1 MAALYY
7 WSGDQ
12 WLPIASGGGGGG
24 GVGPIGPAGAD
35 GESVTVFEQA
45 AQPTALRKGDLWLE
59 PTVITRDGLT
69 LAEVEAVVAD
79 SLSKL
84 PPTSGSGLSTPEVLD
99 LIDAAIAKLPQPEPP
114 KLDLGWIPLTG
125 IVSFGVTVSG
135 FAKELN
141 GVVYLR
147 GTYRSEFGFIS
158 SSQFA
163 SLPAGIPRPAF
174 DYTVLVFGTA
184 TGDETPIPGKLTIK
198 TDGKMLMEATGCN
211 TVVFDGITIPVK

>member
-7 WSGDQ
+7 WSGTE
-12 WLPIASGGGGGG
+12 WLPIATGGGGGG
-24 GVGPIGPAGAD
+24 IGMPGPQGPA

-45 AQPTALRKGDLWLE
+45 AEPTALRTGDLWLE
-59 PTVITRDGLT
+59 PTVIAKDGLT
-69 LAEVEAVVAD
+69 LAEVEAAIAD

-84 PPTSGSGLSTPEVLD
+84 PPPSGSGLSTPEVLD

-114 KLDLGWIPLTG
+114 TLDLGWIPLTG
-125 IVSFGVTVSG
+125 VTSFGVSVSG
-135 FAKELN
+135 FARELN

-147 GTYRSEFGFIS
+147 GTYRSDFGFIA

-163 SLPAGIPRPAF
+163 TLPAGIPRPAF

-198 TDGKMLMEATGCN
+198 ADGKLIMNAAGCN
-211 TVVFDGITIPVK
+211 IVVFDGVTIPVK